1 MSDTGIYAGGY
12 QRVRDYAE
20 SVDRLLLDLKS
31 GHAPT
36 DEILYPVVSLLE
48 ALENH
53 RNAPAAVQVI
63 GTLLQGRKALIPA
76 RLKGIV
82 SDLKSRHPSPATV
95 EGLEEFAA
103 ILDEERATISARLH
117 GV

>member
-20 SVDRLLLDLKS
+20 SVDRLLLDLKA
-31 GHAPT
+31 GRAPT
-36 DEILYPVVSLLE
+36 EEILNPVISLLE

-53 RNAPAAVQVI
+53 QNAPAAVQVV
-63 GTLLQGRKALIPA
+63 GTLLRGRKALVPT
-76 RLKGIV
+76 RLKDIV
-82 SDLKSRHPSPATV
+82 SDLKSRHASPATLA
-95 EGLEEFAA
+95 GLEEFAA
-103 ILDEERATISARLH
+103 VLDEERAAISARLH

>member
-31 GHAPT
+31 GRAPT
-36 DEILYPVVSLLE
+36 EEILNPVISLLE

-53 RNAPAAVQVI
+53 QNAPAAVQVV
-63 GTLLQGRKALIPA
+63 GTLRRGRKALVP
-76 RLKGIV
+76 RLKDIV
-82 SDLKSRHPSPATV
+82 SDLKSRRASPATLA
-95 EGLEEFAA
+95 GLEEFAA
-103 ILDEERATISARLH
+103 VLDEERAAISARLH